1 MAPVDIYLMYCAM
14 KAHFGKGKYYF
25 VQYEGK
31 TKVSRDS
38 FFKRKDRYF
47 FARLAKKYDDPKVIQ
62 NWLLSN
68 FVKDRKGYIANF
80 TDENYDSWRLK
91 REGFFDMFA
100 VEMHSLVQEFE
111 PLFEVN
117 GSNHPKL
124 LKEYLGKRVSIE
136 TMIVLE
142 VLVEYCKNWDKQLS
156 DDIVWQDTRK
166 LMNDYKRF
174 LTIDPRKYKMK
185 LLKLIEEEEFN

>member
-1 MAPVDIYLMYCAM
+1 M
-14 KAHFGKGKYYF
+14 KAHFGKGKYDF

-38 FFKRKDRYF
+38 FYKRKDRYF
-47 FARLAKKYDDPKVIQ
+47 FARLSKKYDDPKEIQ

-111 PLFEVN
+111 PLFEVH
-117 GSNHPKL
+117 SNTHPKL